1 MPVLSQERGVVSVL
15 DQRLLDSIRA
25 GGFAFE
31 LLKNERRIRSSEEGA
46 AYWKI
51 HIGQTAPA
59 LILRA
64 GSRFLLLV
72 ISGIIAKV
80 DLETLAGCIEV
91 AALRMA
97 TSQEIEARFG
107 LRPGDVPLVGLDLPT
122 LIDRRLMTYDFI
134 YGGSGD
140 TGYTLKISPKALPF
154 LNRDHRLLD
163 IPSLSERV

>member
-59 LILRA
+59 QILRA

-107 LRPGDVPLVGLDLPT
+107 LRPGDVPLVGLDQARQKFTGFIQFP
-122 LIDRRLMTYDFI
+122 RLDECQ
-134 YGGSGD
+134 
-140 TGYTLKISPKALPF
+140 
-154 LNRDHRLLD
+154 RLL
-163 IPSLSERV
+163 ICFFLGGHVLSVAYARKWGKIIQV